1 MGIKPYPNFFMKA
14 KKSLGQNFLIDN
26 NVINKI
32 IDEVSA
38 CEDDLIIEIGPG
50 RGALTSKLKNKGCNV
65 IAYELD
71 RDLSNILSKL
81 EDDKLHVIYGDFL
94 KSNVK
99 EDIKNIK
106 YNNLY
111 LVGNL
116 PYYITTP
123 IIEHIIDENIEFSK
137 FTIMIQKEVADRF
150 MAEAGTKD
158 YGYITLVLKY
168 YFDISKVCD
177 VSKYAFN
184 PVPKVESSV
193 VSFVPRKDKLD
204 VDADGYFK
212 FLKNAFR
219 QKRKNL
225 RNNLIGL
232 YDLDIVLQVLNKY
245 GLDLSVRAESLSEEI
260 LVDIYKSVTR

>member
-1 MGIKPYPNFFMKA
+1 MKA

-32 IDEVSA
+32 VDEVSA
-38 CEDDLIIEIGPG
+38 CNNDLIIEIGPG
-50 RGALTSKLKNKGCNV
+50 RGALTSKLKKKGCNV

-71 RDLSNILSKL
+71 TDLSNILSKL
-81 EDDKLHVIYGDFL
+81 EDDKLHVIYKDFL
-94 KSNVK
+94 SSNIK
-99 EDIKNIK
+99 DDIKDIK

-123 IIEHIIDENIEFSK
+123 IIEHIIKENINFTK

-150 MAEAGTKD
+150 MAHEKTKD

-168 YFDISKVCD
+168 YFEIKKVCD

-193 VSFVPRKDKLD
+193 ISFTPRKNKLD
-204 VDADGYFK
+204 VEIEDYFK

-219 QKRKNL
+219 LKRKNL
-225 RNNLIGL
+225 RNNLNGI
-232 YDLDIVLQVLNKY
+232 YDLEKIEDVLEKY
-245 GLDLSVRAESLSEEI
+245 GLDLSVRAEELSEEI
-260 LVDIYKSVTR
+260 FVDLWKNIN

>member
-38 CEDDLIIEIGPG
+38 CKDDLIVEIGPG

-81 EDDKLHVIYGDFL
+81 EDNNLHVIYGDFL
-94 KSNVK
+94 KSNIN

-106 YNNLY
+106 YKNLY

-123 IIEHIIDENIEFSK
+123 IIEHIIDENIVFSK

-168 YFDISKVCD
+168 YFNISKVCD

-204 VDADGYFK
+204 VDADDYFK

-225 RNNLIGL
+225 RNNLNGL
-232 YDLDIVLQVLNKY
+232 YDLDMVLQVLNKY

-260 LVDIYKSVTR
+260 LADIYKSVTQ

>member
-1 MGIKPYPNFFMKA
+1 MKA
-14 KKSLGQNFLIDN
+14 KKSLGQNFLIDSE
-26 NVINKI
+26 VINKI
-32 IDEVSA
+32 VDEVSA
-38 CEDDLIIEIGPG
+38 CNNDLIIEIGPG
-50 RGALTSKLKNKGCNV
+50 RGALTSKLKKKGCNI

-71 RDLSNILSKL
+71 KDLKNILSKL
-81 EDDKLHVIYGDFL
+81 EDDKLHVIYKDFL
-94 KSNVK
+94 NSNIK
-99 EDIKNIK
+99 DDIKDIK

-123 IIEHIIDENIEFSK
+123 IIEHVIKENINFTK

-150 MAEAGTKD
+150 MAHEKTKD

-168 YFDISKVCD
+168 YFEINKVCD

-193 VSFVPRKDKLD
+193 ISFTPRKNKVD
-204 VDADGYFK
+204 VKADSYFK

-219 QKRKNL
+219 MKRKNL
-225 RNNLIGL
+225 RNNLNGI
-232 YDLDIVLQVLNKY
+232 YDLEKLEEVLEKY
-245 GLDLSVRAESLSEEI
+245 GLDLSVRAEELSEEI
-260 LVDIYKSVTR
+260 FVDLWKNIN

>member
-1 MGIKPYPNFFMKA
+1 MKA

-32 IDEVSA
+32 VDEVSA
-38 CEDDLIIEIGPG
+38 CNNDLIIEIGPG
-50 RGALTSKLKNKGCNV
+50 RGALTSKLKKKGCIV

-71 RDLSNILSKL
+71 TDLSNILSKL
-81 EDDKLHVIYGDFL
+81 EDDKLHVIYKDFL
-94 KSNVK
+94 NSNIND
-99 EDIKNIK
+99 DIKDIK

-123 IIEHIIDENIEFSK
+123 IIEHVIKENINFTK
-137 FTIMIQKEVADRF
+137 FTIMIQKEVAERF
-150 MAEAGTKD
+150 MAQEKTKN

-168 YFDISKVCD
+168 YFEINKVCD

-193 VSFVPRKDKLD
+193 ISFTPRKNKLD
-204 VDADGYFK
+204 VNVASYFK

-219 QKRKNL
+219 LKRKNL
-225 RNNLIGL
+225 KNNLSGM
-232 YDLDIVLQVLNKY
+232 YDLEKVEEVLEKY
-245 GLDLSVRAESLSEEI
+245 GFDLSVRAEELSEEI
-260 LVDIYKSVTR
+260 LVDLWKNIS

>member
-1 MGIKPYPNFFMKA
+1 MKA

-26 NVINKI
+26 EVINKI
-32 IDEVSA
+32 VDEVSA
-38 CEDDLIIEIGPG
+38 CNNDLIIEIGPG
-50 RGALTSKLKNKGCNV
+50 KGALTSKLKKKGCNV

-71 RDLSNILSKL
+71 TDLSNILSKL
-81 EDDKLHVIYGDFL
+81 EDDKLHVIFKDFL
-94 KSNVK
+94 SSNIK
-99 EDIKNIK
+99 DDIKDIK

-123 IIEHIIDENIEFSK
+123 IIEHIIKENINFTK

-150 MAEAGTKD
+150 MAHEKTKD

-168 YFDISKVCD
+168 YFEIKKVCD

-193 VSFVPRKDKLD
+193 ISFTPRKNKLD
-204 VDADGYFK
+204 VEAEDYFK

-219 QKRKNL
+219 LKRKNL
-225 RNNLIGL
+225 RNNLNGI
-232 YDLDIVLQVLNKY
+232 YDLEKIEDVLEKY
-245 GLDLSVRAESLSEEI
+245 GLDLSVRAEELSEEI
-260 LVDIYKSVTR
+260 FVDLWKNIN

>member
-1 MGIKPYPNFFMKA
+1 MKA
-14 KKSLGQNFLIDN
+14 KKGLGQNFLIDN

-81 EDDKLHVIYGDFL
+81 EDEKLHVIYGDFL
-94 KSNVK
+94 KSNIND
-99 EDIKNIK
+99 DIKNIK

-111 LVGNL
+111 LIGNL

-158 YGYITLVLKY
+158 YGFITLVLKY
-168 YFDISKVCD
+168 YFNISKVCD
-177 VSKYAFN
+177 VSKYSFN

-225 RNNLIGL
+225 RNNLNGL
-232 YDLDIVLQVLNKY
+232 YDLDMVLQVLNKY
-245 GLDLSVRAESLSEEI
+245 GLDLSVRAESLDEEI
-260 LVDIYKSVTR
+260 LVNIYKSVTQ

>member
-1 MGIKPYPNFFMKA
+1 MKA

-32 IDEVSA
+32 VDEVSA
-38 CEDDLIIEIGPG
+38 CNNDLIIEIGPG
-50 RGALTSKLKNKGCNV
+50 RGALTSKLKKKGCNV

-71 RDLSNILSKL
+71 TDLSNILSKL
-81 EDDKLHVIYGDFL
+81 EDDKLRVIYKDFL
-94 KSNVK
+94 NSNIND
-99 EDIKNIK
+99 DIKDIK

-123 IIEHIIDENIEFSK
+123 IIEHVIKENINFTK

-150 MAEAGTKD
+150 MAHEKTKD

-168 YFDISKVCD
+168 YFEINKVCEEIFKLNKD
-177 VSKYAFN
+177 VAI
-184 PVPKVESSV
+184 
-193 VSFVPRKDKLD
+193 SFTPRKNKVD
-204 VDADGYFK
+204 VKADSYFK

-219 QKRKNL
+219 MKRKNL
-225 RNNLIGL
+225 RNNLNGI
-232 YDLDIVLQVLNKY
+232 YDLEKLEEVLEKY
-245 GLDLSVRAESLSEEI
+245 GLDLSVRAEELTEEI
-260 LVDIYKSVTR
+260 FVDLWKNIN

>member
-1 MGIKPYPNFFMKA
+1 MKA
-14 KKSLGQNFLIDN
+14 KKSLGQNFLIDSE
-26 NVINKI
+26 VINKI
-32 IDEVSA
+32 VDEVSA
-38 CEDDLIIEIGPG
+38 CNNDLIIEIGPG
-50 RGALTSKLKNKGCNV
+50 RGALTSKLKKKGCNV

-71 RDLSNILSKL
+71 TDLSNILSKL
-81 EDDKLHVIYGDFL
+81 EDDKLHVIYKDFL
-94 KSNVK
+94 NSNIK
-99 EDIKNIK
+99 DDIKDIK

-123 IIEHIIDENIEFSK
+123 IIEHVIKENINFTK

-150 MAEAGTKD
+150 MAHEKTKD

-168 YFDISKVCD
+168 YFEINKVCD

-193 VSFVPRKDKLD
+193 ISFTPRKNKVD
-204 VDADGYFK
+204 VKADSYFK

-219 QKRKNL
+219 MKRKNL
-225 RNNLIGL
+225 RNNLNGI
-232 YDLDIVLQVLNKY
+232 YDLEKLEEVLEKY
-245 GLDLSVRAESLSEEI
+245 GLDLSVRAEELSEEI
-260 LVDIYKSVTR
+260 FVDLWKNIN

>member
-1 MGIKPYPNFFMKA
+1 MKA

-26 NVINKI
+26 EVINKI
-32 IDEVSA
+32 VDEVSA
-38 CEDDLIIEIGPG
+38 CNNDLIIEIGPG
-50 RGALTSKLKNKGCNV
+50 KGALTSKLKKKGCNI

-71 RDLSNILSKL
+71 KDLKNILSKL
-81 EDDKLHVIYGDFL
+81 EDDKLHVIYKDFL
-94 KSNVK
+94 NSNIK
-99 EDIKNIK
+99 DDIKDIK

-123 IIEHIIDENIEFSK
+123 IIEHVIKENINFTK

-150 MAEAGTKD
+150 MAHEKTKD

-168 YFDISKVCD
+168 YFEIKKVCD

-193 VSFVPRKDKLD
+193 ISFTPRKNKVD
-204 VDADGYFK
+204 VKADSYFK

-219 QKRKNL
+219 MKRKNL
-225 RNNLIGL
+225 RNNLNGI
-232 YDLDIVLQVLNKY
+232 YDLEKLEEVLEKY
-245 GLDLSVRAESLSEEI
+245 GLDLSVRAEELTEEI
-260 LVDIYKSVTR
+260 FVDLWKNIN

>member
-1 MGIKPYPNFFMKA
+1 MKA
-14 KKSLGQNFLIDN
+14 KKSLGQNFLIDDE
-26 NVINKI
+26 VINKI

-38 CEDDLIIEIGPG
+38 CKDDLIIEIGPG

-71 RDLSNILSKL
+71 RDLCNILKRF

-123 IIEHIIDENIEFSK
+123 IIEHIIDEKLEFSK
-137 FTIMIQKEVADRF
+137 FTIMIQKEVAERF

-168 YFDISKVCD
+168 YFNISKVCD

-193 VSFVPRKDKLD
+193 VSFVPREQKLA

-225 RNNLIGL
+225 RNNLNGL

>member
-81 EDDKLHVIYGDFL
+81 EDEKLHVIYGDFL
-94 KSNVK
+94 KSNIND
-99 EDIKNIK
+99 DIKNIK

-111 LVGNL
+111 LIGNL

-123 IIEHIIDENIEFSK
+123 IIEHIIDEKLEFSK
-137 FTIMIQKEVADRF
+137 FTIMIQKEVAERF

-158 YGYITLVLKY
+158 YGFITLVLKY
-168 YFDISKVCD
+168 YFNISKVCD
-177 VSKYAFN
+177 VSKYSFN

-225 RNNLIGL
+225 RNNLNGL
-232 YDLDIVLQVLNKY
+232 YDLDMVLQVLNKY
-245 GLDLSVRAESLSEEI
+245 GLDLSVRAESLDEEI
-260 LVDIYKSVTR
+260 LVNIYKSVTQ

>member
-50 RGALTSKLKNKGCNV
+50 RGALTSKLKNKGCSV

-177 VSKYAFN
+177 VSKYAFS

-204 VDADGYFK
+204 VGADGYFK

-225 RNNLIGL
+225 RNNLNGL
-232 YDLDIVLQVLNKY
+232 YDLDMVLQVLNKY

>member
-123 IIEHIIDENIEFSK
+123 IIEHIIDEKLEFSK

-158 YGYITLVLKY
+158 YGFITLVLKY
-168 YFDISKVCD
+168 YFNISKVCD
-177 VSKYAFN
+177 VSKYSFN

-225 RNNLIGL
+225 RNNLNGL
-232 YDLDIVLQVLNKY
+232 YDLDMVLQVLNKY
-245 GLDLSVRAESLSEEI
+245 GLDLSVRAESLDEEI
-260 LVDIYKSVTR
+260 LVNIYKSVTQ

>member
-38 CEDDLIIEIGPG
+38 CKDDLIIEIGPG

-71 RDLSNILSKL
+71 NDLSNILSKL
-81 EDDKLHVIYGDFL
+81 EDNKLRVIYGDFL
-94 KSNVK
+94 KSDIK
-99 EDIKNIK
+99 EDIKDIK

-123 IIEHIIDENIEFSK
+123 IIEHIIDENLEFSK

-168 YFDISKVCD
+168 YFNISKVCD
-177 VSKYAFN
+177 VSKYAFS

-204 VDADGYFK
+204 VGADGYFK

-225 RNNLIGL
+225 RNNLNGL
-232 YDLDIVLQVLNKY
+232 YDLDMVLQVLNKY
-245 GLDLSVRAESLSEEI
+245 SLDLSVRAECLSEEI
-260 LVDIYKSVTR
+260 LVNIYKSVTQ

>member
-1 MGIKPYPNFFMKA
+1 MKA

-32 IDEVSA
+32 VDEVSA
-38 CEDDLIIEIGPG
+38 CNNDLIIEIGPG
-50 RGALTSKLKNKGCNV
+50 RGALTSKLKKKGCNI

-71 RDLSNILSKL
+71 KDLKNILSKL
-81 EDDKLHVIYGDFL
+81 EDDKLHVIYKDFL
-94 KSNVK
+94 NINIKD
-99 EDIKNIK
+99 DIKDIK

-123 IIEHIIDENIEFSK
+123 IIEHVIKENINFTK

-150 MAEAGTKD
+150 MAHEKTKD

-168 YFDISKVCD
+168 YFEINKVCD

-193 VSFVPRKDKLD
+193 ISFTPRKNKVD
-204 VDADGYFK
+204 VKADSYFK

-219 QKRKNL
+219 MKRKNL
-225 RNNLIGL
+225 RNNLNGI
-232 YDLDIVLQVLNKY
+232 YDLEKLEEVLEKY
-245 GLDLSVRAESLSEEI
+245 GLDLSVRAEELTEEI
-260 LVDIYKSVTR
+260 FVDLWKNIN

>member
-1 MGIKPYPNFFMKA
+1 MKA
-14 KKSLGQNFLIDN
+14 KKSLGQNFLIDSE
-26 NVINKI
+26 VINKI
-32 IDEVSA
+32 VDEVSA
-38 CEDDLIIEIGPG
+38 CNNDLIIEIGPG
-50 RGALTSKLKNKGCNV
+50 RGALTSKLKKKGCNI

-71 RDLSNILSKL
+71 KDLKNILSKL
-81 EDDKLHVIYGDFL
+81 EDDKLHVIYKDFL
-94 KSNVK
+94 NSNIK
-99 EDIKNIK
+99 DDIKDIK

-123 IIEHIIDENIEFSK
+123 IIEHVIKENINFTK

-150 MAEAGTKD
+150 MAHAKTKD

-168 YFDISKVCD
+168 YFEIKKVCV

-193 VSFVPRKDKLD
+193 ISFTPRKNKVD
-204 VDADGYFK
+204 VKADSYFK

-219 QKRKNL
+219 MKRKNL
-225 RNNLIGL
+225 RNNLNGI
-232 YDLDIVLQVLNKY
+232 YDLEKLEEVLEKY
-245 GLDLSVRAESLSEEI
+245 GLDLTVRAEELSEEI
-260 LVDIYKSVTR
+260 FVDLWKNIN

>member
-1 MGIKPYPNFFMKA
+1 MKA
-14 KKSLGQNFLIDN
+14 KKSLGQNFLIDSE
-26 NVINKI
+26 VINKI
-32 IDEVSA
+32 VDEVSA
-38 CEDDLIIEIGPG
+38 CNNDLIIEIGPG
-50 RGALTSKLKNKGCNV
+50 RGALTSKLKKKGCNV

-71 RDLSNILSKL
+71 TDLSNILSKL
-81 EDDKLHVIYGDFL
+81 EDDKLHVIYKDFL
-94 KSNVK
+94 NSNIK
-99 EDIKNIK
+99 DDIKDIK

-123 IIEHIIDENIEFSK
+123 IIEHVIKENINFTK

-150 MAEAGTKD
+150 MAHAKTKD

-168 YFDISKVCD
+168 YFEIKKVCD

-193 VSFVPRKDKLD
+193 ISFTPRKNKVD
-204 VDADGYFK
+204 VKADSYFK

-219 QKRKNL
+219 MKRKNL
-225 RNNLIGL
+225 RNNLNGI
-232 YDLDIVLQVLNKY
+232 YDLEKLEEVLEKY
-245 GLDLSVRAESLSEEI
+245 GLDLTVRAEELSEEI
-260 LVDIYKSVTR
+260 FVDLWKNIN

>member
-1 MGIKPYPNFFMKA
+1 M
-14 KKSLGQNFLIDN
+14 
-26 NVINKI
+26 
-32 IDEVSA
+32 
-38 CEDDLIIEIGPG
+38 
-50 RGALTSKLKNKGCNV
+50 
-65 IAYELD
+65 
-71 RDLSNILSKL
+71 
-81 EDDKLHVIYGDFL
+81 
-94 KSNVK
+94 
-99 EDIKNIK
+99 
-106 YNNLY
+106 Y

-123 IIEHIIDENIEFSK
+123 IIERIIDENIEFSK

-168 YFDISKVCD
+168 YFDIGKVCD

-225 RNNLIGL
+225 RNNLNGL

>member
-1 MGIKPYPNFFMKA
+1 MKA

-26 NVINKI
+26 NVIDKI

-50 RGALTSKLKNKGCNV
+50 RGALTSKLKNKGCSV

-111 LVGNL
+111 LIGNL

-123 IIEHIIDENIEFSK
+123 IIEHIIDEKLEFSK
-137 FTIMIQKEVADRF
+137 FTIMIQKEVAERF

-168 YFDISKVCD
+168 YFNISKVCD

-193 VSFVPRKDKLD
+193 VSFVPREKKLD

>member
-1 MGIKPYPNFFMKA
+1 MKA
-14 KKSLGQNFLIDN
+14 KKSLGQNFLIDSE
-26 NVINKI
+26 VINKI
-32 IDEVSA
+32 VDEVSA
-38 CEDDLIIEIGPG
+38 CNNDLIIEIGPG
-50 RGALTSKLKNKGCNV
+50 RGALTSKLKKKGCNV

-71 RDLSNILSKL
+71 TDLSNILSKL
-81 EDDKLHVIYGDFL
+81 EDDKLHVIYKDFL
-94 KSNVK
+94 NSNIK
-99 EDIKNIK
+99 DDIKDIK

-123 IIEHIIDENIEFSK
+123 IIEHVIKENINFTK

-150 MAEAGTKD
+150 MAHAKTKD

-168 YFDISKVCD
+168 YFEIKKVCD

-193 VSFVPRKDKLD
+193 ISFTPRKNKVD
-204 VDADGYFK
+204 VKADSYFK

-219 QKRKNL
+219 MKRKNL
-225 RNNLIGL
+225 RNNLNGI
-232 YDLDIVLQVLNKY
+232 YDLEKLEEVLEKY
-245 GLDLSVRAESLSEEI
+245 GLDLSVRAEELTEEI
-260 LVDIYKSVTR
+260 FVDLWKNIN

>member
-1 MGIKPYPNFFMKA
+1 MTA

-26 NVINKI
+26 EVINKI
-32 IDEVSA
+32 VDEVSA
-38 CEDDLIIEIGPG
+38 CINDLIIEIGPG
-50 RGALTSKLKNKGCNV
+50 RGALTSKLKKKGCNI

-71 RDLSNILSKL
+71 KDLKNILSKL
-81 EDDKLHVIYGDFL
+81 EDDKLHVIYKDFL
-94 KSNVK
+94 NSNIK
-99 EDIKNIK
+99 DDIKDIK

-123 IIEHIIDENIEFSK
+123 IIEHVIKENINFTK

-150 MAEAGTKD
+150 KAHAKTKD

-168 YFDISKVCD
+168 YFEINKVCD

-193 VSFVPRKDKLD
+193 ISFIPRKNKVD
-204 VDADGYFK
+204 VKADSYFK

-219 QKRKNL
+219 MKRKNL
-225 RNNLIGL
+225 RNNLNGI
-232 YDLDIVLQVLNKY
+232 YDLEKLEEVLEKY
-245 GLDLSVRAESLSEEI
+245 GLDLTVRAEELSEEI
-260 LVDIYKSVTR
+260 FVDLWKNIN

>member
-1 MGIKPYPNFFMKA
+1 MKA

-26 NVINKI
+26 EVINKI
-32 IDEVSA
+32 VDEVSA
-38 CEDDLIIEIGPG
+38 CNNDLIIEIGPG
-50 RGALTSKLKNKGCNV
+50 RGALTSKLKKKGCNI

-71 RDLSNILSKL
+71 KDLKNILSKL
-81 EDDKLHVIYGDFL
+81 EDDKLHVIYKDFL
-94 KSNVK
+94 NSNIK
-99 EDIKNIK
+99 DDIKDIK

-123 IIEHIIDENIEFSK
+123 IIEHVIKENINFTK

-150 MAEAGTKD
+150 MAHEKTKD

-168 YFDISKVCD
+168 YFEINKVCD

-193 VSFVPRKDKLD
+193 ISFTPRKNKVD
-204 VDADGYFK
+204 VKADSYFK

-219 QKRKNL
+219 MKRKNL
-225 RNNLIGL
+225 RNNLNGI
-232 YDLDIVLQVLNKY
+232 YDLEKLEEVLEKY
-245 GLDLSVRAESLSEEI
+245 GLDLSVRAEELTEEI
-260 LVDIYKSVTR
+260 FVDLWKNIN

>member
-1 MGIKPYPNFFMKA
+1 MKA
-14 KKSLGQNFLIDN
+14 KKSLGQNFLIDSE
-26 NVINKI
+26 VINKI
-32 IDEVSA
+32 VDEVSA
-38 CEDDLIIEIGPG
+38 CNNDLIIEIGPG
-50 RGALTSKLKNKGCNV
+50 RGALTSKLKKKGCNI

-71 RDLSNILSKL
+71 KDLKNILSKL
-81 EDDKLHVIYGDFL
+81 EDDKLHVIYKDFL
-94 KSNVK
+94 NSNIK
-99 EDIKNIK
+99 DDIKDIK

-123 IIEHIIDENIEFSK
+123 IIEHVIKENINFTK

-150 MAEAGTKD
+150 MAHAKTKD

-168 YFDISKVCD
+168 YFEINKVCD

-193 VSFVPRKDKLD
+193 ISFTPRKNKVD
-204 VDADGYFK
+204 VKADSYFK

-219 QKRKNL
+219 MKRKNL
-225 RNNLIGL
+225 RNNLNGI
-232 YDLDIVLQVLNKY
+232 YDLEKLEEVLEKY
-245 GLDLSVRAESLSEEI
+245 GLDLTVRAEELSEEI
-260 LVDIYKSVTR
+260 FVDLWKNIN

>member
-1 MGIKPYPNFFMKA
+1 MKA

-50 RGALTSKLKNKGCNV
+50 RGALTSKLKNKGCSV

-123 IIEHIIDENIEFSK
+123 IIEHIIDEKLEFSK
-137 FTIMIQKEVADRF
+137 FTIMIQKEVAERF

-168 YFDISKVCD
+168 YFNISKVCN

-193 VSFVPRKDKLD
+193 VSFVPREQKLA

-225 RNNLIGL
+225 RNNLNGL

-260 LVDIYKSVTR
+260 LVDIYKSVTQ

>member
-38 CEDDLIIEIGPG
+38 CKDDLIIEIGPG
-50 RGALTSKLKNKGCNV
+50 KGALTSKLINKGCKI

-71 RDLSNILSKL
+71 TDLKNVLNSL
-81 EDDKLHVIYGDFL
+81 EDSNLHVIYGDFL

>member
-1 MGIKPYPNFFMKA
+1 MGVILPDNLFMKA

-81 EDDKLHVIYGDFL
+81 EDEKLHVIYGDFL
-94 KSNVK
+94 KSNIND
-99 EDIKNIK
+99 DIKNIK

-111 LVGNL
+111 LIGNL

-123 IIEHIIDENIEFSK
+123 IIEHIIDEKLEFSK
-137 FTIMIQKEVADRF
+137 FTIMIQKEVAERF

-168 YFDISKVCD
+168 YFNISKVCD

-225 RNNLIGL
+225 RNNLNGL
-232 YDLDIVLQVLNKY
+232 YDLDMVLQVLNKY

-260 LVDIYKSVTR
+260 LVDIYRCVTR